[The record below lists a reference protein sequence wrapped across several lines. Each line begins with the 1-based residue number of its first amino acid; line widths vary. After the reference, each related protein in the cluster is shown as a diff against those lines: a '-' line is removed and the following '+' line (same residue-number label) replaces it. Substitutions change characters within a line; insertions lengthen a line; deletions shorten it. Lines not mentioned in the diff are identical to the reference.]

1 MSINLEE
8 LKNINDLLNQNT
20 QTDLLIVT
28 KNRNISDINQLI
40 NLGYANFG
48 ENRVQEAKSKFQS
61 IKNDNLNLHLIGPLQ
76 TNKVKD
82 ALKIFNVIQSLD
94 RIKLVDEILK
104 FKNMNDS
111 IKTNKFFIQINIGEE
126 DQKSGVAITDL
137 NQFYNYCL
145 SNKLN
150 ITGLMCIP
158 PANKNP
164 IIFFK
169 KMILLKNNLN
179 KNLLLSMGMSNDYQE
194 AIKCESNLVRIG
206 SKIFT

>member
-40 NLGYANFG
+40 NLGYVNFG
-48 ENRVQEAKSKFQS
+48 ENRVQEAKSKFHS

-82 ALKIFNVIQSLD
+82 ALKTFNVIQSLD

-104 FKNMNDS
+104 FKDINDS
-111 IKTNKFFIQINIGEE
+111 IKTNRFFIQINIGEE

-158 PANKNP
+158 PVDKDP
-164 IIFFK
+164 VIFFK

>member
-20 QTDLLIVT
+20 LTDLLIVT

-40 NLGYANFG
+40 NLGYVNFG
-48 ENRVQEAKSKFQS
+48 ENRVQEAKSKFHS

-82 ALKIFNVIQSLD
+82 ALKTFNVIQSLD

-104 FKNMNDS
+104 FKDINDS
-111 IKTNKFFIQINIGEE
+111 IKTNRFFIQINIGEE

-158 PANKNP
+158 PVDKDP
-164 IIFFK
+164 VIFFK

>member
-8 LKNINDLLNQNT
+8 LKKINDLLNQIT
-20 QTDLLIVT
+20 KTDLLIVT

-40 NLGYANFG
+40 NLGYVNFG

-61 IKNDNLNLHLIGPLQ
+61 IITDNLNLHLIGPLQ
-76 TNKVKD
+76 TNKVKE

-94 RIKLVDEILK
+94 RIKLVDEIVK
-104 FKNMNDS
+104 FKDSNDS
-111 IKTNKFFIQINIGEE
+111 IKTDKFFIQINIGEE
-126 DQKSGVAITDL
+126 DQKSGVAIADL

-145 SNKLN
+145 LNKLN
-150 ITGLMCIP
+150 IVGLMCIP
-158 PANKNP
+158 PVNKDP
-164 IIFFK
+164 TIFFK
-169 KMILLKNNLN
+169 KMMLLKNGIN

>member
-8 LKNINDLLNQNT
+8 LKKINDLLNQKT
-20 QTDLLIVT
+20 KTDLLIVT

-40 NLGYANFG
+40 NLGYVNFG

-61 IKNDNLNLHLIGPLQ
+61 IITDNLNLHLIGPLQ
-76 TNKVKD
+76 TNKVKE

-94 RIKLVDEILK
+94 RIKLVDEIVK
-104 FKNMNDS
+104 FKDSNDS
-111 IKTNKFFIQINIGEE
+111 IKTDKFFIQINIGEE
-126 DQKSGVAITDL
+126 DQKSGVASADL

-145 SNKLN
+145 LNKLN
-150 ITGLMCIP
+150 IVGLMCIP
-158 PANKNP
+158 PVNKDP
-164 IIFFK
+164 TIFFK
-169 KMILLKNNLN
+169 KMMLLKNDIN

-194 AIKCESNLVRIG
+194 AIKYESNLVRIG

>member
-40 NLGYANFG
+40 NLGYVNFG
-48 ENRVQEAKSKFQS
+48 ENRVQEAKSKFHS

-104 FKNMNDS
+104 FKDINDS
-111 IKTNKFFIQINIGEE
+111 IKTNRFFIQINIGEE
-126 DQKSGVAITDL
+126 DQKSGVAIADL

-158 PANKNP
+158 PVDKDP
-164 IIFFK
+164 VIFFK

-194 AIKCESNLVRIG
+194 AIKYESNLVRIG

>member
-8 LKNINDLLNQNT
+8 LKNINDLLNQNKH
-20 QTDLLIVT
+20 TDLLIVT

-40 NLGYANFG
+40 NLGYVNFG

-61 IKNDNLNLHLIGPLQ
+61 IINNNLNLHLIGPLQ

-104 FKNMNDS
+104 FKDMNDS

-126 DQKSGVAITDL
+126 DQKSGVAIADL
-137 NQFYNYCL
+137 YQFYNYCL

-158 PANKNP
+158 PVDKDP
-164 IIFFK
+164 VIFFK

-179 KNLLLSMGMSNDYQE
+179 KNLLLSMGMSNDYKE

>member
-8 LKNINDLLNQNT
+8 LKNIDDLLNQNT

-28 KNRNISDINQLI
+28 KNRKLSDINQLI
-40 NLGYANFG
+40 NLGYVNFG

-61 IKNDNLNLHLIGPLQ
+61 IINENLNLHLIGPLQ

-158 PANKNP
+158 PVNEDP

>member
-8 LKNINDLLNQNT
+8 LKKINDLLNQIT
-20 QTDLLIVT
+20 KTDLLIVT

-40 NLGYANFG
+40 NLGYVNFG

-61 IKNDNLNLHLIGPLQ
+61 IITDNLNLHLIGPLQ
-76 TNKVKD
+76 TNKVKE

-94 RIKLVDEILK
+94 RIKLVDEIVK
-104 FKNMNDS
+104 FKDSNDS
-111 IKTNKFFIQINIGEE
+111 IKTDKFFIQINIGEE
-126 DQKSGVAITDL
+126 DQKSGVASADL

-145 SNKLN
+145 LNKLN
-150 ITGLMCIP
+150 IVGLMCIP
-158 PANKNP
+158 PVNKDP
-164 IIFFK
+164 TIFFK
-169 KMILLKNNLN
+169 KMMLLKNDIN

-194 AIKCESNLVRIG
+194 AIKYESNLVRIG

>member
-20 QTDLLIVT
+20 KTDLLIVT

-40 NLGYANFG
+40 NLGYVNFG

-61 IKNDNLNLHLIGPLQ
+61 IINDNLNLHLIGPLQ
-76 TNKVKD
+76 TNKVKE

-94 RIKLVDEILK
+94 RIKLVDEIVK
-104 FKNMNDS
+104 FRDTNDS
-111 IKTNKFFIQINIGEE
+111 IKTDKFFIQINIGEE
-126 DQKSGVAITDL
+126 DQKSGVNTSDL

-150 ITGLMCIP
+150 IAGLMCIP
-158 PANKNP
+158 PINKDPN
-164 IIFFK
+164 IFFK
-169 KMILLKNNLN
+169 KMILLKNDIN

-206 SKIFT
+206 SKIFI